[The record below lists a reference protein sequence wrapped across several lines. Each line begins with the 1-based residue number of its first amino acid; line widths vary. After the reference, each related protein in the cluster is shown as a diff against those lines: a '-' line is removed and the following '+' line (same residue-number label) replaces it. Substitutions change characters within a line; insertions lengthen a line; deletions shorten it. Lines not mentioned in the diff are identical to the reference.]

1 MYPFLALAA
10 PGAASFTAWE
20 AFEIGALLLLAAST
34 ALLWRRM
41 RRPAPLPEA
50 EPDGLPLVVAA
61 AAVAAVIDEPHRIV
75 GIAEVPETSRAL
87 PNPWSLEGRR
97 SHFASH
103 QLR

>member
-1 MYPFLALAA
+1 MYPILVLPTVAA
-10 PGAASFTAWE
+10 VVHPTTWE
-20 AFEIGALLLLAAST
+20 ALEFGALLLLATST

-41 RRPAPLPEA
+41 RRPAEA
-50 EPDGLPLVVAA
+50 PRAEGLPLVVAA

-75 GIAEVPETSRAL
+75 GITEVPDSPRPQ

>member
-1 MYPFLALAA
+1 MHPLLALAA
-10 PGAASFTAWE
+10 PTAVRFSAWE
-20 AFEIGALLLLAAST
+20 ALEVGALLFLAACT
-34 ALLWRRM
+34 AILWRRM
-41 RRPAPLPEA
+41 RRSAAVESEPE
-50 EPDGLPLVVAA
+50 GLPLVVAA

-75 GIAEVPETSRAL
+75 DITEVPAAIRAV